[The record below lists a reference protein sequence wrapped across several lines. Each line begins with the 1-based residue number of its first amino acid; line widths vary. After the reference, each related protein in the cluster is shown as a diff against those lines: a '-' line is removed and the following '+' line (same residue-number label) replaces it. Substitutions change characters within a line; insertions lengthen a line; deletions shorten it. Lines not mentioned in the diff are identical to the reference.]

1 MTWVTHIAGSVLAAI
16 VLAAPAGAAQL
27 ADAIDRAEE
36 QVARAEAPAEREAAR
51 QAREADRAQ
60 GAADRAQRDYER
72 AQRALEDA
80 RFSEAAEAFRAI
92 VAAQGARADA
102 ALYWQA
108 YALDRQGRQ
117 AEALAAV
124 AELVKGYPN
133 SRWLGDAKALEIQVR
148 QNAGQPVRPEQQADE
163 ELKLLAIQAL
173 QHQDPAQAVP
183 MLRQFLQGPQSIK
196 LKERAL
202 FVLAQSRSPEAR
214 TALTEVARGASNPD
228 LQRRAIDYLGV
239 HGSGENRALLAEI
252 YAASNDV
259 DVKRRILRAYMIAGD
274 RARVLAAA
282 TGEADPALRAEG
294 VQQLGVMGA
303 HDELWQLYQ
312 KETSADVKRRIQQA
326 MFIGGD
332 ATRLLELAR
341 AEADVDLRRNAVRQL
356 GIMSAEKTGTALLE
370 IYARETDQ
378 GIKRA
383 VIQALFIQ
391 NNAESLVA
399 LARRETD
406 PAMKKAMV
414 QQLSLMKSKVA
425 LDYLM
430 EMLGK

>member
-1 MTWVTHIAGSVLAAI
+1 MRWVKHIAGPLMAAI
-16 VLAAPAGAAQL
+16 VLASPVAAAQP
-27 ADAIDRAEE
+27 ADAR
-36 QVARAEAPAEREAAR
+36 ARATTQAAQDAAR
-51 QAREADRAQ
+51 AARAAGRAQ
-60 GAADRAQRDYER
+60 GEAGRAQREYER
-72 AQRALEDA
+72 AQRALEES
-80 RFSEAAEAFRAI
+80 RWSEAADAFRAI
-92 VAAQGARADA
+92 AAARGARADA
-102 ALYWQA
+102 AIYWQA
-108 YALDRQGRQ
+108 YALDRLGQQ

-124 AELVKGYPN
+124 TELIKAYPG
-133 SRWLGDAKALEIQVR
+133 SRWLSDAKALEIQVR
-148 QNAGQPVRPEQQADE
+148 QNAGQPARPEQQADE
-163 ELKLLAIQAL
+163 DLKLLAIQAL

-183 MLRQFLQGPQSIK
+183 MLRQFLQGPQPLR

-202 FVLAQSRSPEAR
+202 FVLAQSRSAEAR
-214 TALTEVARGASNPD
+214 ATLAEVARGASNPD

-252 YAASNDV
+252 YGASSDV

-282 TGEADPALRAEG
+282 TGEAEPALRAEA
-294 VQQLGVMGA
+294 VRQLGVMGA

-312 KETSADVKRRIQQA
+312 KEPSADVKRRIQQA

-332 ATRLLELAR
+332 ATRLMELAR
-341 AEADVDLRRNAVRQL
+341 AEADVELRRNAVRQL
-356 GIMSAEKTGTALLE
+356 GIMNADKTGAALVE
-370 IYARETDQ
+370 IYGRETDA
-378 GIKRA
+378 GIRRA

-399 LARRETD
+399 LARREND

-430 EMLGK
+430 EILGK